1 MLLNDVSDAFIQGSR
16 TASAK
21 SLARVS
27 GDRSKGITIA
37 GNDATGVGTV
47 TEFIGVPASTVL
59 QENNAGAKRSGNPGP
74 KPKTGN
80 GSRSK

>member
-1 MLLNDVSDAFIQGSR
+1 
-16 TASAK
+16 
-21 SLARVS
+21 
-27 GDRSKGITIA
+27 
-37 GNDATGVGTV
+37 VGTV
-47 TEFIGVPASTVL
+47 TEFMGIPASTVL